1 MVSHILKSFITLQ
14 VEGGVLF
21 VIVHGFFFST
31 PHPTHP
37 ILRIILLTYTGGVE
51 VETEKISCSFVCQKK
66 KSANLEPPLLRSVHL
81 FGPQAQKR
89 KWERDFSYKTCKWP
103 SSQVSNYMLF
113 MEPDGNPDHQGYK
126 YVAKADIANQ
136 SQHSSAPGCGS
147 QMFLECC
154 KQSLPINKRMQE
166 KKYILI

>member
-21 VIVHGFFFST
+21 VIVPGFFFST
-31 PHPTHP
+31 LHPTHP

-51 VETEKISCSFVCQKK
+51 VHTEKITCSFVCQKK

-113 MEPDGNPDHQGYK
+113 MEPDRNPDHQGTNMWPK
-126 YVAKADIANQ
+126 QTLLINHSTPLHQDVALKCSWSAVSRHYQ
-136 SQHSSAPGCGS
+136 SIR
-147 QMFLECC
+147 EC
-154 KQSLPINKRMQE
+154 KR
-166 KKYILI
+166 KSIF